1 MKKIAIS
8 VILPFYNSEETLH
21 DAVVSILNQSFI
33 DFECILVDDGS
44 VDNSTLIAE
53 QLVKKDTR
61 VRLIKTGHLGIV
73 NALNTGISESVG
85 EFIARMDSDDISYP
99 ERLIKQYDFM
109 IANPDVGLVSSKVE
123 FSGYGSLSE
132 GYKQYVDS
140 LNSIIS
146 SEDIIFNQF
155 VESPVAHPTVMFRR
169 ELVDK
174 YGFYKNGDFPED
186 YELWL
191 RFLSNGVRFEK
202 IPEVLLNW
210 HDYSGRLSRSD
221 KRYSIE
227 NFFRCKSVYL
237 CEWLKKNNRLYPE
250 IVVWGAGRKSRKYSR
265 FLEELG
271 IRIKYYIDVDPAKCK
286 NSNDKVIFYKNLKAK
301 EDIFIVPFV
310 LNRGASNQIRSYLLD
325 LGFLEGKNFIMAA

>member
-1 MKKIAIS
+1 M
-8 VILPFYNSEETLH
+8 
-21 DAVVSILNQSFI
+21 
-33 DFECILVDDGS
+33 
-44 VDNSTLIAE
+44 
-53 QLVKKDTR
+53 
-61 VRLIKTGHLGIV
+61 GIV

-132 GYKQYVDS
+132 GYKKYVDS
-140 LNSIIS
+140 LNSLIS
-146 SEDIIFNQF
+146 FEDIFFNQF